1 MPAKEKR
8 MRLMTNTMRSKIAL
22 GGVILLAGL
31 LMLTAM
37 ALTGCADTGDIAA
50 VEPTAILY
58 PPTPT
63 DIPLPPP
70 RPTPEALDFPLAAP
84 PSEEVKVEPVNDQTC
99 VDCHTDEE
107 TLKAVAEQEKD
118 AEESLSEGEG

>member
-8 MRLMTNTMRSKIAL
+8 MRLMTNTKRSKIAL
-22 GGVILLAGL
+22 GGVIVLAGL

-37 ALTGCADTGDIAA
+37 ALTGCAAPANITA
-50 VEPTAILY
+50 VEPTATLY

-70 RPTPEALDFPLAAP
+70 GPTPEALDFPLAAP
-84 PSEEVKVEPVNDQTC
+84 SRGEEMVEPVNDQTC

-107 TLKAVAEQEKD
+107 TLKAVAEQE
-118 AEESLSEGEG
+118 ETGESLSEGEG

>member
-1 MPAKEKR
+1 MPAKEKQ
-8 MRLMTNTMRSKIAL
+8 MRLMTNNKRSKIAL
-22 GGVILLAGL
+22 GGVIVLASL

-37 ALTGCADTGDIAA
+37 ALTGCADPGSITA
-50 VEPTAILY
+50 VEPTATLY

-70 RPTPEALDFPLAAP
+70 GPTPEALDFPLAAP
-84 PSEEVKVEPVNDQTC
+84 AREEEKAEPVNDQTC

-107 TLKAVAEQEKD
+107 TLKAVATEEEG
-118 AEESLSEGEG
+118 EESLSEGEG

>member
-8 MRLMTNTMRSKIAL
+8 MRLMTNTKRSKIAL
-22 GGVILLAGL
+22 GGAIVLAGL

-37 ALTGCADTGDIAA
+37 ALTGCAEPVSIAA
-50 VEPTAILY
+50 VEPTATLY

-70 RPTPEALDFPLAAP
+70 GPTPEALDFPLAVP
-84 PSEEVKVEPVNDQTC
+84 PREEEQVEPVNDQTC

-107 TLKAVAEQEKD
+107 TLKAVAEQEQVS
-118 AEESLSEGEG
+118 ESISEGEG